1 MLMQRLRLLC
11 NNILEADREERVDN
25 LRALADD
32 YERKAREIRR
42 EITKTMSEPI
52 VARMREAGL

>member
-1 MLMQRLRLLC
+1 MIMQRLRLLFGGV
-11 NNILEADREERVDN
+11 IEADRQERIDT
-25 LRALADD
+25 LRELADD
-32 YERKAREIRR
+32 YERKARELRR